1 MSVYV
6 FHEPNAFQCLCLIIY
21 ARVHDLIVAPTLF
34 GRRFS
39 HCRPKA
45 AFVTLPSLHT
55 QVPTSPSLTAL
66 ACSETSCV
74 RYTYFSSCR
83 YSSSLSASPSPVSS
97 SLSLSTGLPPISTE
111 QLRPQHQFFNPDTP
125 SPLFQV
131 LSISAHNRIHL
142 LNSTS
147 TFASP
152 TTAAMSWD
160 DTGATAG
167 L

>member
-1 MSVYV
+1 MPV
-6 FHEPNAFQCLCLIIY
+6 QCLCLIIIHTR
-21 ARVHDLIVAPTLF
+21 RVHGIIVAPTLF
-34 GRRFS
+34 GRWFS

-45 AFVTLPSLHT
+45 AFITLPPLHT

-66 ACSETSCV
+66 ACRETYCM
-74 RYTYFSSCR
+74 RYTDLSSCR
-83 YSSSLSASPSPVSS
+83 YSSFLSASPSPVSS
-97 SLSLSTGLPPISTE
+97 SLSFSTGPPPISTE